1 MFPPPSPPPPKH
13 TDTGGKIEFDKILKE
28 RNVIAKLNA
37 LDRMLTEAEQR
48 QRSARPGEMPVA
60 PSTLPPTAVVTAHL
74 TPLLRAAQERML
86 GMLQETRDA
95 NDKCVEEITRQRE
108 EMRELVKRLEEP
120 RVAFE
125 GAVEE
130 VQTAVQA
137 EGMELDL

>member
-1 MFPPPSPPPPKH
+1 
-13 TDTGGKIEFDKILKE
+13 
-28 RNVIAKLNA
+28 
-37 LDRMLTEAEQR
+37 MLTEAEQR